1 VRRASFLALACAVL
15 AGCGGGDKAVAHV
28 GGEPVTEKKLDAVVA
43 HFRDEARR
51 EGKQFPAEGSPAFR
65 LTRNR
70 LLGLLVYRTELE
82 QAARRLGVAV
92 SDDAVSR
99 RLPASQ
105 SGEDGDLAGDSF
117 PRDTVRAQL
126 LFEGIFRRVTRDV
139 KAPTPAE
146 LSARRN
152 RAMAEYVSRLQRET
166 KVRYEPGFAPDS

>member
-1 VRRASFLALACAVL
+1 MRRASLIALACAVL
-15 AGCGGGDKAVAHV
+15 AGCGGGETAVAHV
-28 GGEPVTEKKLDAVVA
+28 GGEAVTEKQLDALVA
-43 HFRDEARR
+43 HFRNEARR
-51 EGKQFPAEGSPAFR
+51 EGKRFPDEGSRPFR
-65 LTRNR
+65 QTRNR

-92 SDDAVSR
+92 SDDDVSR

-105 SGEDGDLAGDSF
+105 SEEEDLAGDSF

-126 LFEGIFRRVTRDV
+126 LYEGIFRRVTRDV

-152 RAMAEYVSRLQRET
+152 RAMADYVSQLQRET
-166 KVRYEPGFAPDS
+166 KVRYEPGFAPGS